1 MSKLPVDPYNR
12 TYIVEAPLDNPDRAP
27 LGGTGKD
34 FVVTLSDNVE
44 TPGSDM
50 MFLSR
55 SGKWV
60 PFTTTDLVTW
70 GSITGDI
77 TEQADLMA
85 MFAQYTPTT
94 GYHSVAFSGNYN
106 ELNNLPPLGTVSPL
120 NLNGATSMFLRGDG
134 VWAIPVDVNAEWGN
148 ITGNINAQTDLIA
161 LLDLK
166 APITSPVFQGNPQ
179 APTPPKDNNS
189 KSIATTEWFFGQAF
203 NGVPQMDGVGSSG
216 NSTLWARGNHVHPTD
231 TTKIGDAPNDGQ
243 QYARQSQT
251 WTVVTGGGGGGGG
264 VWIGDAPPSNPV
276 TYPFWWSSTTLQL
289 AIWYN
294 DGNSSQW
301 VDTNAEPDTLQ
312 GASGPWLLADGTV
325 AAPGLAWASEPGLGW
340 YRPAAGQLGVAH
352 GGAQKA
358 LFDFSVAST
367 SRLTL
372 KNATAAGASV
382 LGLDSAVGGLNSVV
396 GYKAGGARWEVILGN
411 VAAEGSGSA
420 GSDFTVGRYTNAGAF
435 IDSPMK
441 IARADAA
448 TTFLGAVYSPTF
460 FIDKPGGSSSE
471 GALYARKNGVAL
483 ARLLFTDASDNISFT
498 TFDDSGGFRASPL
511 SINRGNSWVYAPSYF
526 INASHFSGDNTT
538 SMIVGCDAFGV
549 WPNLGGGTIVLRGTA
564 HSQVGAGSVSCYS
577 GTGNTGMSLL
587 PNANAW
593 SAGSDERLKDID
605 SDVTNAEGLAA
616 VLAMR
621 PIRYRYKSSPD
632 TPLQIGLTAQS
643 VKPNV
648 PEAVSEAP
656 MMGADGKLTTE
667 AFMQLRLQEVIPHMI
682 AAMKEL
688 NTRIAALEAKP

>member
-301 VDTNAEPDTLQ
+301 VDTNAQPSAVT
-312 GASGPWLLADGTV
+312 APWLLVDGTV
-325 AAPGLAWASEPGLGW
+325 AAPGLAFNSEPGLGMM
-340 YRPAAGQLGVAH
+340 RDGLNEIGFTAGGGPQQVRFTMLASGSSINVNPRAGPTNPAGLNLINAPVGTPSNYNIAGILCTPAGYTLITNAGDTPANQKPIQFNANGYNFMPPDP
-352 GGAQKA
+352 GGQT
-358 LFDFSVAST
+358 SVT
-367 SRLTL
+367 IV
-372 KNATAAGASV
+372 AGATGGTGSIIYGSKSNPLNFRWLLC
-382 LGLDSAVGGLNSVV
+382 LGSSTAESGGN
-396 GYKAGGARWEVILGN
+396 
-411 VAAEGSGSA
+411 A
-420 GSDFTVGRYTNAGAF
+420 GSDFLINRYADNATFLSTVMSISRATGQILFGSAVVSLTGGQLAFPATANPSADPNTLDDYKEGIWAPSNSAGIGFTLGYTYYTKVGRVVTIGAQITVAANASGAIATITGLPYFTSTGSIAVGYPGANIAGGVYAHCTGTN
-435 IDSPMK
+435 IQ
-441 IARADAA
+441 
-448 TTFLGAVYSPTF
+448 LYSSNGNMSWSQLSGTV
-460 FIDKPGGSSSE
+460 IYIGGS
-471 GALYARKNGVAL
+471 YQ
-483 ARLLFTDASDNISFT
+483 NI
-498 TFDDSGGFRASPL
+498 
-511 SINRGNSWVYAPSYF
+511 
-526 INASHFSGDNTT
+526 
-538 SMIVGCDAFGV
+538 
-549 WPNLGGGTIVLRGTA
+549 
-564 HSQVGAGSVSCYS
+564 
-577 GTGNTGMSLL
+577 
-587 PNANAW
+587 
-593 SAGSDERLKDID
+593 
-605 SDVTNAEGLAA
+605 
-616 VLAMR
+616 
-621 PIRYRYKSSPD
+621 
-632 TPLQIGLTAQS
+632 
-643 VKPNV
+643 
-648 PEAVSEAP
+648 
-656 MMGADGKLTTE
+656 
-667 AFMQLRLQEVIPHMI
+667 
-682 AAMKEL
+682 
-688 NTRIAALEAKP
+688 